1 MSRVITFGE
10 ILLRLTAPRHQR
22 FIQAQSFAACYGG
35 SEANAAVSLCNYGTS
50 AVFVT
55 RLPAHAVG
63 QAAIDSLR
71 ARGAGTRY
79 IVRGG
84 DRLGVYY
91 VEQGAGYRG
100 QTIVY
105 DRAGSAIA
113 EAAANEFDWKHIFTD
128 SGAEWFHFSGITP
141 ALSDT
146 CAALCL
152 SACRAA
158 KRLGLTVSCDLNY
171 REALWSQEKAR
182 RVMAELC
189 RYVDVCIA
197 YEDEPGDIFGIRA
210 PEGLS
215 RTDAACTI
223 ARALRERFDFSAVA
237 VTVSRSS
244 SAMRRDWSAVLAD
257 RCSGSCCVSR
267 CYEFDAVDRIGG
279 GDAFSGALIHALL
292 NRLPMQQAIDF
303 AAAAGCL
310 KYTIEGDVNA
320 VTSDEVMTLAGITE

>member
-50 AVFVT
+50 AEFVT
-55 RLPAHAVG
+55 RLPAHALG

-113 EAAANEFDWKHIFTD
+113 KQRQMNLTGSIYSPTPVP
-128 SGAEWFHFSGITP
+128 SGSI
-141 ALSDT
+141 S
-146 CAALCL
+146 AALP
-152 SACRAA
+152 
-158 KRLGLTVSCDLNY
+158 
-171 REALWSQEKAR
+171 R
-182 RVMAELC
+182 R
-189 RYVDVCIA
+189 
-197 YEDEPGDIFGIRA
+197 
-210 PEGLS
+210 
-215 RTDAACTI
+215 
-223 ARALRERFDFSAVA
+223 
-237 VTVSRSS
+237 
-244 SAMRRDWSAVLAD
+244 
-257 RCSGSCCVSR
+257 
-267 CYEFDAVDRIGG
+267 
-279 GDAFSGALIHALL
+279 
-292 NRLPMQQAIDF
+292 
-303 AAAAGCL
+303 
-310 KYTIEGDVNA
+310 
-320 VTSDEVMTLAGITE
+320 